1 LNVDSFSYDK
11 RTHVRLSLAVVK
23 HLNMHEKWNVDLNKA
38 WAQIESVVPKG
49 KTTRSCSNH
58 SRYTLHEI
66 WVVFGADAPAS
77 SQ

>member
-1 LNVDSFSYDK
+1 
-11 RTHVRLSLAVVK
+11 
-23 HLNMHEKWNVDLNKA
+23 MHEKWNVDLNKA